1 MNEFT
6 ICIAGKTAG
15 AAAKKAEREDFLPHR
30 QPGPRRR
37 RRAYKGLKW
46 MKAIPISDSCPDSE
60 KLEIAQ

>member
-15 AAAKKAEREDFLPHR
+15 AAAKKAE
-30 QPGPRRR
+30 RR